1 MTNRSFIVK
10 TGAIVCLAAAIFAA
24 GAWRA
29 QAQTATAQAA
39 QAGRPVLLATTPTA
53 ERVIV
58 RDAMVTLGDLF
69 AGLADRTEEA
79 VAPAPAPGGQTV
91 YDLNRLAGI
100 AKLHG
105 VAWQPRTWS
114 DRVVIERASQTV
126 GQADIESALRKA
138 LQRRGLAARSEID
151 LAGKA
156 PLIQLPAGV
165 SAAVQIDQLDYDDR
179 SGRFSAI
186 VVADTTRLP
195 VAGRAIA
202 LVEVPVLNRRFA
214 AGEIIRKGDLD
225 WTVMRGEQAGRQA
238 IADAERLIGQEV
250 RRVVPA
256 GQTLRA
262 SDLRTPLAVMKN
274 AVVTMMLQTPRMQLT
289 SKGKA
294 MEDGSV
300 GDTIR
305 IMNTQSKTVIEG
317 VVTSMNTVQVTS
329 TTPAAY

>member
-10 TGAIVCLAAAIFAA
+10 TGAIACLAAAIFAV

-29 QAQTATAQAA
+29 QAQTAQSS
-39 QAGRPVLLATTPTA
+39 RPVLLATTPTA

-69 AGLADRTEEA
+69 AGLSDRTEEA
-79 VAPAPAPGGQTV
+79 VAPAPAPGGQAV

-100 AKLHG
+100 AKLHN

-138 LQRRGLAARSEID
+138 LQRRGLAARSEIE

-156 PLIQLPAGV
+156 PMIQLPAGV
-165 SAAVQIDQLDYDDR
+165 SAAVQIDQLEYDER
-179 SGRFSAI
+179 SGRFSATM
-186 VVADTTRLP
+186 VVDTTRLP
-195 VAGRAIA
+195 IVGRAIA
-202 LVEVPVLNRRFA
+202 LLEVPVLNRRFA
-214 AGEIIRKGDLD
+214 AGEIIRKDDID
-225 WTVMRGEQAGRQA
+225 WVTMRAEQAGRQA
-238 IADAERLIGQEV
+238 IAEPERLIGQEI

-262 SDLRTPLAVMKN
+262 SDLRTPLAVTKN

-300 GDTIR
+300 GDTVR

-329 TTPAAY
+329 TTPVAY

>member
-1 MTNRSFIVK
+1 MTNRSFIAK
-10 TGAIVCLAAAIFAA
+10 TCAVACLAAAIFAV
-24 GAWRA
+24 GVWRA
-29 QAQTATAQAA
+29 QAQTAP
-39 QAGRPVLLATTPTA
+39 AGRPVLLATTPTA
-53 ERVIV
+53 ERVVV

-126 GQADIESALRKA
+126 GQAEIETALRKA
-138 LQRRGLAARSEID
+138 LQSRGLAGRSEIE
-151 LAGKA
+151 LAGKM
-156 PLIQLPAGV
+156 PPIQLPAGV

-179 SGRFSAI
+179 SGRFSAT
-186 VVADTTRLP
+186 VAVDTIRLP
-195 VAGRAIA
+195 VVGRAVA

-214 AGEIIRKGDLD
+214 AGEIIRKDDLD
-225 WTVMRGEQAGRQA
+225 WILVRSEQAGRQA
-238 IADAERLIGQEV
+238 IAEPQRLIGQEV

-262 SDLRTPLAVMKN
+262 SDLRTPLAVLKN
-274 AVVTMMLQTPRMQLT
+274 GIVTMMLQTPRMQLT

-294 MEDGSV
+294 LEDGSV
-300 GDTIR
+300 GDTVR
-305 IMNTQSKTVIEG
+305 IMNSQSKTVIEG

-329 TTPAAY
+329 TTPVAY